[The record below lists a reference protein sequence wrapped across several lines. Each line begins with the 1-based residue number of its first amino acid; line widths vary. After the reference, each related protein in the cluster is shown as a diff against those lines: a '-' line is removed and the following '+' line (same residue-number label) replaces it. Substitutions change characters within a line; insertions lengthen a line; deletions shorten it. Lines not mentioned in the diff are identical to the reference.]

1 MSTPSLSTRLLE
13 IRTGVLSK
21 NDQIA
26 ARLRERFQAAGVL
39 ALNIVSSPG
48 SGKTTLLEWT
58 LAALIRAGYRP
69 AALVGDLATD
79 NDARRLERSGALV
92 RQIQTRDMCH
102 LEAELIGAHLEAAG
116 WKLAELDYL
125 FIENVGNLIC
135 PSGYDLGEQVRVV
148 LLSVT
153 EGEDKPVKYP
163 VLFNSSDVAIITKL
177 DLAEACSVDL
187 ALMRRNIEEVRP
199 GVTIFETSART
210 GAGMD
215 AWLEWLMGR
224 KRRQAGLSDNTG

>member
-1 MSTPSLSTRLLE
+1 MSTLSTRLLE

-21 NDQIA
+21 NDQLA

-39 ALNIVSSPG
+39 ALNFVSSPG
-48 SGKTTLLEWT
+48 SGKTALLERT
-58 LAALIRAGYRP
+58 LAELVRAGRRP

-92 RQIQTRDMCH
+92 RQIETRDMCH
-102 LEAELIGAHLEAAG
+102 LEAEMISAHLDAAG
-116 WKLAELDYL
+116 WNLAELDFL
-125 FIENVGNLIC
+125 FIENVGNLVC

-163 VLFNSSDVAIITKL
+163 VLFTSADVAIITKL
-177 DLAEACSVDL
+177 DLAEACGIDL

-199 GVTIFETSART
+199 GITIFETSART

-215 AWLEWLMGR
+215 AWLAWLLARCVEG
-224 KRRQAGLSDNTG
+224 

>member
-1 MSTPSLSTRLLE
+1 MSTLSTRLLE

-21 NDQIA
+21 NDQLA
-26 ARLRERFQAAGVL
+26 ARLRERFQSAGVL
-39 ALNIVSSPG
+39 TLNIVSSPG
-48 SGKTTLLEWT
+48 SGKTALLERT
-58 LAALIRAGYRP
+58 LAELVRAGRHP

-79 NDARRLERSGALV
+79 HDARRLERSGALV
-92 RQIQTRDMCH
+92 RQIETRDMCH
-102 LEAELIGAHLEAAG
+102 LEAEMIAGHLEAAG
-116 WKLAELDYL
+116 WNLAELDYL
-125 FIENVGNLIC
+125 FIENVGNLVC

-163 VLFNSSDVAIITKL
+163 VLFNSADVAVITKL
-177 DLAEACSVDL
+177 DLAGACGIDL

-199 GVTIFETSART
+199 GITIFETSART

-215 AWLEWLMGR
+215 AWLAWLMARG
-224 KRRQAGLSDNTG
+224 GH

>member
-1 MSTPSLSTRLLE
+1 MSTLSTRLLE

-21 NDQIA
+21 NDQLA
-26 ARLRERFQAAGVL
+26 ARLRERFQRAGVL
-39 ALNIVSSPG
+39 ALNFVSSPG
-48 SGKTTLLEWT
+48 SGKTALLERT
-58 LAALIRAGYRP
+58 LAELVRAGRHP

-79 NDARRLERSGALV
+79 HDARRLERSGALV
-92 RQIQTRDMCH
+92 RQIETRDMCH
-102 LEAELIGAHLEAAG
+102 LEAEMIATHLEAAG
-116 WKLAELDYL
+116 WNLAELDYL
-125 FIENVGNLIC
+125 FIENVGNLVC

-163 VLFNSSDVAIITKL
+163 VLFNSADVAVITKL
-177 DLAEACSVDL
+177 DLAGACGIDL

-199 GVTIFETSART
+199 GITIFETSART

-215 AWLEWLMGR
+215 AWLAWLMAKGV
-224 KRRQAGLSDNTG
+224 S